1 MDGVI
6 VQGRT
11 LHLWVYQPAGP
22 AEIWNDAF
30 QRLRG
35 VTKGKMVSGNKR
47 AKLKPRIEVAPK
59 RKVVRDTSGIKQAN
73 RDELF
78 RACKKLNR
86 QTTLVTVE
94 RLCR

>member
-1 MDGVI
+1 
-6 VQGRT
+6 

-59 RKVVRDTSGIKQAN
+59 RKVVRDTSGIKQGTGTNYFAPVKN
-73 RDELF
+73 
-78 RACKKLNR
+78 
-86 QTTLVTVE
+86 
-94 RLCR
+94 